1 MASLWMKVTKYLEA
15 NSKTWDAEENN
26 IVLQNDGSGDY
37 INTWNVSGLAKPTA
51 EQIASYETAGNAA
64 EALSGVLNT
73 RANEYPE
80 LKEQLD
86 LLYKDMA
93 ADKGDKT
100 GEWFKAVKKLKTITL
115 KVRNKKWH

>member
-1 MASLWMKVTKYLEA
+1 MSILYTKVKLYLEA
-15 NSKTWDAEENN
+15 NSKTWDRDK
-26 IVLQNDGSGDY
+26 VSLQNNSDGNGAFIASWTYD
-37 INTWNVSGLAKPTA
+37 IAQPTA

-73 RANEYPE
+73 RASAYPE

-100 GEWFKAVKKLKTITL
+100 GEWFKAVKKVKDDNP
-115 KVRNKKWH
+115 K

>member
-1 MASLWMKVTKYLEA
+1 MYNIKLMSATPTPSLE
-15 NSKTWDAEENN
+15 
-26 IVLQNDGSGDY
+26 
-37 INTWNVSGLAKPTA
+37 KPTD

-73 RANEYPE
+73 RASAYPE

-100 GEWFKAVKKLKTITL
+100 GEWFKAVKKVKDDNP
-115 KVRNKKWH
+115 KS

>member
-1 MASLWMKVTKYLEA
+1 MAQLYTKTKLYLEA
-15 NSKTWDAEENN
+15 NSKTWDDTK
-26 IVLQNDGSGDY
+26 VSLQNDGSGDY
-37 INTWNVSGLAKPTA
+37 IKSWTYDIAKPNDSKIA
-51 EQIASYETAGNAA
+51 EYETAGNTQ
-64 EALSGVLNT
+64 ETLNGVLNT

-100 GEWFKAVKKLKTITL
+100 GEWFKAVKKVKDDNP
-115 KVRNKKWH
+115 KE